1 LIDIGDGL
9 MGRKER
15 CPKCGSKKITVHA
28 DSKKCKICGHQW
40 TGRIRRKTSG
50 KEKVRF

>member
-1 LIDIGDGL
+1 L

-15 CPKCGSKKITVHA
+15 CPQCGSKKITIA
-28 DSKKCKICGHQW
+28 GNLKKCKVCKYEW
-40 TGRIRRKTSG
+40 TGKPRRKTHK